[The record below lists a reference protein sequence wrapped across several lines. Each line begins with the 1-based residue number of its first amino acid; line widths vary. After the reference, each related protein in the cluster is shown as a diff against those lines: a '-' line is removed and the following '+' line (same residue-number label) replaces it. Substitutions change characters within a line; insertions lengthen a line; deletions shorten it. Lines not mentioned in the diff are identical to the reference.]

1 MKRYLLFILLIACF
15 VGCQKTESY
24 PNDTMNLDTSF
35 ASIKEHE
42 EYMDNVPD
50 AIIGE
55 KTPNPYSIDNIKAA
69 FNNLPEATKA
79 GFSES
84 DIIATH
90 TYIAF
95 TPSNEDELY
104 AIKAIKDD
112 EMVLYHYPQDYEI
125 SDGRIV
131 KDPRFTKNGY
141 SYKWAYV
148 PKGYD
153 LSKIN
158 CPYEVLYDV
167 YSPDIESPDSKGGQ
181 KSLPYNLR
189 LALEKES
196 YRLCGQT
203 MTSVPLTKAA
213 VAPSGYVKFWDIDFS
228 SYRGVNGFKVRA
240 VRGLHSCFMNTDA
253 NGYFSTT
260 DTFLYNFKYEFYFR
274 RTDFEIRDGDDDDEI
289 IYTFNDYHGPIYKY
303 FSDDKMCFWAS
314 IDRAAIV
321 YYYLD
326 NKGLRRPPMESDNT
340 ARLAIR
346 AYCES
351 GDAYGYFTYED
362 YWIFGNRPIVKVYRD
377 TGGSVPTRRT
387 NEEIFA
393 TTIHELAHASHW
405 RNNSTSFYQTE
416 NIAVESFAR
425 GVQWL
430 LTSDSYPGYTVN
442 YYARMSY
449 TGIIQD
455 LTDGYGTKT
464 SNLYAYWDSNG
475 SLSFHTYS
483 KSYYDNVSGYTPSQ
497 IEEALRQS
505 TTWTQWRINLVQN
518 NPGVANELDVVAAF
532 DFWNS
537 MY

>member
-1 MKRYLLFILLIACF
+1 MKKVLLPFALLFF
-15 VGCQKTESY
+15 FYGCQKEVIIQ
-24 PNDTMNLDTSF
+24 N
-35 ASIKEHE
+35 ASIESDLILNSNVEHDVYE
-42 EYMDNVPD
+42 NEVPN
-50 AIIGE
+50 AVIGNRI
-55 KTPNPYSIDNIKAA
+55 PNPYSLENIKAA
-69 FNNLPEATKA
+69 FNRLPEETKA
-79 GFSES
+79 GYSES

-104 AIKAIKDD
+104 AVKAIKDD

-153 LSKIN
+153 LSKIK
-158 CPYEVLYDV
+158 CPYEILYDV
-167 YSPDIESPDSKGGQ
+167 YSPDIELPDTKEGI
-181 KSLPYNLR
+181 KPLPYSLR
-189 LALEKES
+189 LAIEKES

-203 MTSVPLTKAA
+203 MISIPQTKAA
-213 VAPSGYVKFWDIDFS
+213 VAPSGCVKFWDIDYN

-253 NGYFSTT
+253 YGNFSTT

-289 IYTFNDYHGPIYKY
+289 IYTFNDYHGPIYKF
-303 FSDDKMCFWAS
+303 FSDDQMCFWAS

-346 AYCES
+346 AYCGS

-377 TGGSVPTRRT
+377 EGTGTPVRRS
-387 NEEIFA
+387 NEDIFA
-393 TTIHELAHASHW
+393 TTIHELAHAAHW
-405 RNNSTSFYQTE
+405 RNNSNSFYQTE
-416 NIAVESFAR
+416 NIVVESFAR
-425 GVQWL
+425 GVQWII
-430 LTSDSYPGYTVN
+430 TSDSYPGYSVPF
-442 YYARMSY
+442 YYRKSY
-449 TGIIQD
+449 TGVVQD
-455 LTDGYGTKT
+455 LIDGYGTKT
-464 SNLYAYWDSNG
+464 CAIYAYWDANG
-475 SLSFHTYS
+475 ILTPHSLS
-483 KSYYDNVSGYTPSQ
+483 KSYTDNVSGFTPSQ
-497 IEEALRQS
+497 IEEAVRQS
-505 TTWTQWRINLVQN
+505 TTWTQWWTNLINN
-518 NPGVANELDVVAAF
+518 NPGVASTTDIIAAF

-537 MY
+537 I